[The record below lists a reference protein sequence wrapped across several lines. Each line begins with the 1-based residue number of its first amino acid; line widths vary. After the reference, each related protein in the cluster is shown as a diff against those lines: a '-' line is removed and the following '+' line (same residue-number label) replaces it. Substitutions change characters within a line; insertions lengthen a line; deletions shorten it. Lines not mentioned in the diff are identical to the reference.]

1 MASRIII
8 FQFLFLLFHSGLSQS
23 IDKSDLPQPSPNVID
38 LLREISQEIE
48 NERFDES
55 SYHRLIKYFDNQCLK
70 GVIIPPAEGL
80 DDLLSQIDGI
90 FYIDSTLT
98 TFFQL
103 LRNNHLM
110 LSYHELLFRTLVQ
123 VQFRLEELFLALSS
137 QEKIS
142 YMVRYILLNKN
153 ISEAKTSHLHQTILF
168 YSQLKT
174 ASEKRRYW
182 ESIDRQLM
190 DTDLKMSETG
200 NQLVQRSPYGIITHP
215 GEIIAPLKWQCTNET
230 EQELKQYAIEV
241 IANIETAE
249 RKYNRAQKYEIHIQ
263 MPEGNML
270 SGINMQAAA
279 DYFEKAYETE
289 ENDLK
294 IDFYTKSIE
303 ANPEF
308 SSAYYNRGIAYYE
321 EKKYHEA
328 IQDFDQ
334 ALKLEA
340 KSAMAYY
347 YRGVCYQEMNELE
360 KAIVSYSCAITLD
373 PEPEDGL
380 MNRGLCYQKLGN
392 FSRAIKDY
400 TRIVKRNPQ
409 NVLVLTNRGYC
420 YQRMKDLTRAIRDYK
435 KVIEIAPFNAPAYYN
450 LGSIYWMQQDWEAVI
465 GVWEKCLEINPNHE
479 QILDNLPTAKVNAR
493 YTKKQK
499 RTIIIDQSDVLE

>member
-8 FQFLFLLFHSGLSQS
+8 FPFLFLLFHSGLSQS
-23 IDKSDLPQPSPNVID
+23 IDKPDLPQPSPNVID
-38 LLREISQEIE
+38 SLREISQEIE
-48 NERFDES
+48 NGRFDES
-55 SYHRLIKYFDNQCLK
+55 SYHRLIKYFDNRCLK
-70 GVIIPPAEGL
+70 GVIIPPPEEL
-80 DDLLSQIDGI
+80 DNFLSQIDGI

-98 TFFQL
+98 ASFQS
-103 LRNNHLM
+103 LRNNHLF
-110 LSYHELLFRTLVQ
+110 LSYHELLFRILVQ

-142 YMVRYILLNKN
+142 YMVRYILINKN
-153 ISEAKTSHLHQTILF
+153 MSEAKTSHLQQTILL

-174 ASEKRRYW
+174 ASEKKRYW

-215 GEIIAPLKWQCTNET
+215 GEILAPLKWQCTNET
-230 EQELKQYAIEV
+230 DQELKEYASNV
-241 IANIETAE
+241 IVNIETAE
-249 RKYNRAQKYEIHIQ
+249 RKYNSAQKYDIQIQ
-263 MPEGNML
+263 MPEGNL
-270 SGINMQAAA
+270 LPGINMQAAA
-279 DYFEKAYETE
+279 EYFEKAYEIE
-289 ENDLK
+289 DNELK

-303 ANPEF
+303 ANPNF
-308 SSAYYNRGIAYYE
+308 SPAYYNRGIAYYE
-321 EKKYHEA
+321 EKKYLEA

-347 YRGVCYQEMNELE
+347 YRGVCYQELNELE

-373 PEPEDGL
+373 PEPEHGL
-380 MNRGLCYQKLGN
+380 MNRGMCYQKLGN
-392 FSRAIKDY
+392 FTRSIKDY

-409 NVLVLTNRGYC
+409 NVLALTNRGYC
-420 YQRMKDLTRAIRDYK
+420 YQRMRDFTRAIKDYK
-435 KVIEIAPFNAPAYYN
+435 KVIEIEPFNAPAYYN

-465 GVWEKCLEINPNHE
+465 EVWEKCLEINPDHE

-493 YTKKQK
+493 YSKKQK
-499 RTIIIDQSDVLE
+499 RTIIIDQGKISE

>member
-1 MASRIII
+1 MTSRIVV
-8 FQFLFLLFHSGLSQS
+8 FQFLFLLFNICVSQS
-23 IDKSDLPQPSPNVID
+23 IDNPDLGQPSPNILDSLWEV
-38 LLREISQEIE
+38 SQEIE

-55 SYHRLIKYFDNQCLK
+55 SYNRLIKYFDNQCLK
-70 GVIIPPAEGL
+70 GVTIPPPEGL
-80 DDLLSQIDGI
+80 DNFLSQIDDV
-90 FYIDSTLT
+90 FFVDSTLT
-98 TFFQL
+98 ASFQL
-103 LRNNHLM
+103 LSNNHLI
-110 LSYHELLFRTLVQ
+110 LSYRELLFRTLVQ

-153 ISEAKTSHLHQTILF
+153 ISEVKTSHLQQTILL
-168 YSQLKT
+168 YSRLKT

-215 GEIIAPLKWQCTNET
+215 GEILAPLKWQCTNET
-230 EQELKQYAIEV
+230 EQELKQYASEV
-241 IANIETAE
+241 IVNIETAE
-249 RKYNRAQKYEIHIQ
+249 RKYSRAQKYEIHIQ

-270 SGINMQAAA
+270 PGINMQAAA

-289 ENDLK
+289 DNDLK

-308 SSAYYNRGIAYYE
+308 SPAYYNRGIAYYE

-340 KSAMAYY
+340 KSALAYY

-373 PEPEDGL
+373 PVPENSL
-380 MNRGLCYQKLGN
+380 MNRGLCYQGLGD

-400 TRIVKRNPQ
+400 TRIIKRNPQ
-409 NVLVLTNRGYC
+409 NFLALTNRGYC
-420 YQRMKDLTRAIRDYK
+420 YQRVKDFTRAIRDYK
-435 KVIEIAPFNAPAYYN
+435 KVIEIAPFNASAYYN

-465 GVWEKCLEINPNHE
+465 EVWEKCLEINPNHE
-479 QILDNLPTAKVNAR
+479 QILDNLPTAKVNAK
-493 YTKKQK
+493 YSKKQK
-499 RTIIIDQSDVLE
+499 RTIIIDRGKVLE